1 MKIVILS
8 GTCSKEKYKKI
19 FEERTRRFIDPSQK
33 FFYLLVRGMSKKN
46 SEITCIS
53 MFPVSGNSHS
63 KRIWRTFKEKV
74 EDVSFIYPGFINKGI
89 LRLISGLFTMLIQ
102 TFNEIKRFNRQEQV
116 ILYDPTSLNNSI
128 VALLIKKI
136 MKIKI
141 VALITDIP
149 SLATVIGHRKQNFIK
164 KNLQK
169 TYDFFADYLLG
180 KADGYIFLTE
190 AMNELVNKNKKP
202 YIIIEGSVDSEISIS
217 KIKNIKKDIPKS
229 IVYAGG
235 IHEKFGIIKLAKAFM
250 KIKLEGYELHIYGA
264 GQGVETIRGF
274 EKNCKNIKYKG
285 VLPVEQIV
293 EKEMK
298 ATLLVNPRPVNE
310 EFVKYSFP
318 SKTLEYMVSGT
329 PVLTTKLAGIPKEY
343 FNYVYTFEKD
353 TIDGIVDT
361 LNNVL
366 RLKEE
371 KLTYKGSEAKEY
383 VLKNKNNIIQGQRI
397 IDFLKE
403 V

>member
-1 MKIVILS
+1 MKVVILS

-19 FEERTRRFIDPSQK
+19 FEERTRKFIDPSQK
-33 FFYLLVRGMSKKN
+33 FFYLLVRGMCEN
-46 SEITCIS
+46 NNEITCIS
-53 MFPVSGNSHS
+53 MLPISGSSHL
-63 KRIWRTFKEKV
+63 KRIWRTFEEKV
-74 EDVSFIYPGFINKGI
+74 ENIAFIYPGFINKGI

-102 TFNEIKRFNRQEQV
+102 TFREVRKFNRKEQV
-116 ILYDPTSLNNSI
+116 VLYDPTSLNNSV
-128 VALLIKKI
+128 VALFIKKI
-136 MKIKI
+136 MKIRI

-149 SLATVIGHRKQNFIK
+149 SLATVIGHRKQNFLK
-164 KNLQK
+164 RYLQK
-169 TYDFFADYLLG
+169 LYDFFADYLLE

-202 YIIIEGSVDSEISIS
+202 YIIIEGSVDFEISKL
-217 KIKNIKKDIPKS
+217 KIQRTKKDEPKS

-235 IHEKFGIIKLAKAFM
+235 IHEKFGVIKLAEAFM
-250 KIKLEGYELHIYGA
+250 RINLKEYELHIYGA
-264 GQGVETIRGF
+264 GEGVEIIKEF
-274 EKNCKNIKYKG
+274 EKKYKNIKYKG
-285 VLPVEQIV
+285 VLPVEKIV
-293 EKEMK
+293 EKEIR

-329 PVLTTKLAGIPKEY
+329 PLLTTKLSGIPKEY
-343 FNYVYTFEKD
+343 FNYVYTFEED
-353 TIDGIVDT
+353 TVDSMT
-361 LNNVL
+361 DALNNIL
-366 RLKEE
+366 CLKEE
-371 KLTYKGSEAKEY
+371 ELIYKGKKAREY